1 MKLHKRVLKL
11 HHFRNLGRKSPAELL
26 LNSSF
31 ENKHGGLVVLVGEN
45 NVGKSNVLE
54 ALKIFND
61 ADIKLC
67 SKEDYFKN
75 HEKDTLLSLEEETI
89 LDHKITDFSCV
100 DLRIQSK
107 EVSHNLKELSKTL
120 ISYPFEKHVEAL
132 EEQCSNFVSI
142 PINNDDYS
150 NICTFVSDFINL
162 IASYNLLESFL
173 DFYKDKLKLSE
184 LVTEY
189 ANATNNLL
197 FKKLIKHLSGNNQL
211 VKNFC
216 QCIKEII
223 KCNTPNKKYNT
234 DEFFV
239 MGQHKQNQLEKIYSH
254 FEKPSENEIKP
265 KDVEYILK
273 KLKALDEIF
282 KTTDFTKFTLKTEA
296 LLNEQSQEK
305 LSEFVKEMIEKID
318 EKYPINEKFKQQF
331 RTFRLNIG
339 NLKKKIKNSL
349 KNLEK
354 TREDF
359 ERNKE
364 SLIQEIENDCK
375 NQKVL
380 EFNYDVLLDNIQQI
394 CEKYITSHVVSDESK
409 DMKYMMCQFYLEK
422 MELLSNSKIR
432 RYQYDDLL
440 KSARKFLW
448 EDIKTLD
455 NESGIY
461 LFPKNIGEI
470 KDKFEANKEKFK
482 QSKNYFEFAEYCREC
497 NPYTAFQNL
506 KNKVQFPLS
515 GGLSYKSYKLV
526 PTMKEYK
533 EPKITDNDL
542 KTALFTCIDYS
553 SPSEFD
559 QWDWFFRNSLF
570 RKIDFH
576 PNAIWNFFGSI
587 LKDSQAL
594 QIIMFDKNNDLVI
607 YDSEKSFNIPK
618 KYLQER
624 DQKEIKRSEYLST
637 EVKGECNNNVCQF
650 EFFNDKSSLLFKV
663 NFTEILE
670 SLAEIMEYNM
680 QLKIDSLITKE
691 FNKLLAIVQDSPQD
705 SYQLKI
711 RVRHNNKL
719 PREKYTEHEMKLEV
733 YDCRKSHD
741 HNEPI
746 ILSQQSTGF
755 QWAFNFM
762 FGFLY
767 NWGSHFSLNKNIIYV
782 MDEPATHLSVP
793 ARKEFRKF
801 LKEYAHKNHVTF
813 VLATHDP
820 FLVDTDHLDEIRI
833 VEKETE
839 GSAIKNH
846 FNYPLNN
853 ASKDSDAL
861 DKIKRSL
868 GVGQHVFHNPQ
879 KHRIIFVEGITD
891 YCYLSAFKLYFNK
904 HNPQFKDNPIP
915 FTFLPI
921 SGLKNNP
928 NKMKETIQKLCELDN
943 NPIVLTDDD
952 RKCDSDQNATSERFK
967 RANEE
972 MHDPITILQ
981 LSDCDRCFKQ
991 IEDCFS
997 ANDRKKYAKNKRME
1011 LAMAFK
1017 TRLLYG
1023 EKDDAVSEETK
1034 KNFLKLFEWIK
1045 KECNNPTIKKGYI
1058 KFDYNT
1064 PQILLL
1070 KGF

>member
-11 HHFRNLGRKSPAELL
+11 HHFRNLGRNSPAELL

-31 ENKHGGLVVLVGEN
+31 DEKHGGLVVLVGEN

-61 ADIKLC
+61 ADVKLC
-67 SKEDYFKN
+67 GEEDYFKD

-132 EEQCSNFVSI
+132 GEQCSNFVSI

-239 MGQHKQNQLEKIYSH
+239 MGQHKQNQLAKIYAH
-254 FEKPSENEIKP
+254 FKGFSEGEIKP
-265 KDVEYILK
+265 QNEGILK
-273 KLKALDEIF
+273 KLKSLDEIF
-282 KTTDFTKFTLKTEA
+282 KTTDFTKFTPKTEA

-375 NQKVL
+375 NECNSEEEPEYKI
-380 EFNYDVLLDNIQQI
+380 NDLLKNIEQI
-394 CEKYITSHVVSDESK
+394 CKKYIASHVVSDESK
-409 DMKYMMCQFYLEK
+409 DIKSMMCQFYLK
-422 MELLSNSKIR
+422 QI
-432 RYQYDDLL
+432 DLL
-440 KSARKFLW
+440 VNSEIVRYRYSNLFEPIQRSLW
-448 EDIKTLD
+448 ESIKILD

-482 QSKNYFEFAEYCREC
+482 QSKNVSEFAEYCREC
-497 NPYTAFQNL
+497 NPYTAFNFHL
-506 KNKVQFPLS
+506 NINN
-515 GGLSYKSYKLV
+515 GLSHQFEKFV
-526 PTMKEYK
+526 PIMKEYK

-542 KTALFTCIDYS
+542 EAISTKETGLASQLS
-553 SPSEFD
+553 GH
-559 QWDWFFRNSLF
+559 WFFQLSLF
-570 RKIDFH
+570 NKTNFNPNKIWIPLEF
-576 PNAIWNFFGSI
+576 NKRSKI
-587 LKDSQAL
+587 K
-594 QIIMFDKNNDLVI
+594 FDKDLEI
-607 YDSEKSFNIPK
+607 YFDSHESFNIPK
-618 KYLQER
+618 KYLQEI
-624 DQKEIKRSEYLST
+624 DQELLKKIKQSKDFFPIQKIES
-637 EVKGECNNNVCQF
+637 KHDNNDILQL
-650 EFFNDKSSLLFKV
+650 EFFENDTSFLFAKGS
-663 NFTEILE
+663 FAEIL
-670 SLAEIMEYNM
+670 EYNM

-719 PREKYTEHEMKLEV
+719 PREKYTEHEIKLEV

-767 NWGSHFSLNKNIIYV
+767 NVGSHFSLNKNIIYV

-839 GSAIKNH
+839 GSVIKNN

-891 YCYLSAFKLYFNK
+891 YCYLSAFKLYFNEHYK
-904 HNPQFKDNPIP
+904 EYKDNPIP

-921 SGLKNNP
+921 SGLKNDSNA
-928 NKMKETIQKLCELDN
+928 MKETIKKLCELDN
-943 NPIVLTDDD
+943 HPIVLIDDD
-952 RKCDSDQNATSERFK
+952 RKCVFNQQATSERFK

-997 ANDRKKYAKNKRME
+997 TNDRKKYAKNKRME

-1023 EKDDAVSEETK
+1023 GKDAIEKQTK
-1034 KNFLKLFEWIK
+1034 RNFLKLFKWIAWAT
-1045 KECNNPTIKKGYI
+1045 NLIK
-1058 KFDYNT
+1058 N
-1064 PQILLL
+1064 
-1070 KGF
+1070 

>member
-1 MKLHKRVLKL
+1 MEFYKRVLKL
-11 HHFRNLGRKSPAELL
+11 HHFRNLGRKSPAKLL

-54 ALKIFND
+54 ALTIFND
-61 ADIKLC
+61 ADVKLC
-67 SKEDYFKN
+67 SENDCFKA
-75 HEKDTLLSLEEETI
+75 HEKDSLLSLEEEAI

-100 DLRIQSK
+100 DLKIQSK
-107 EVSHNLKELSKTL
+107 EVNKGLKELSKIL

-132 EEQCSNFVSI
+132 GEQCSNSVYI
-142 PINNDDYS
+142 PTNNNDYS
-150 NICTFVSDFINL
+150 NICTFVSNFINL
-162 IASYNLLESFL
+162 ITSYNSLGLFL
-173 DFYKDKLKLSE
+173 HFYKEKLKLSE

-189 ANATNNLL
+189 ANATNNLF
-197 FKKLIKHLSGNNQL
+197 FKELIKHVSGNSEGI
-211 VKNFC
+211 KNFC
-216 QCIKEII
+216 QCVKEIK

-234 DEFFV
+234 DEFFI
-239 MGQHKQNQLEKIYSH
+239 MGKHKQNQLEKIYSY
-254 FEKPSENEIKP
+254 FKKLSEGEIKP
-265 KDVEYILK
+265 QNEDILK
-273 KLKALDEIF
+273 KLKSLDEIF
-282 KTTDFTKFTLKTEA
+282 KTTDFTKFTPETE
-296 LLNEQSQEK
+296 
-305 LSEFVKEMIEKID
+305 VKDIIKEID
-318 EKYPINEKFKQQF
+318 EKYPINENFKQQF

-349 KNLEK
+349 KYLEK

-359 ERNKE
+359 ERKKE
-364 SLIQEIENDCK
+364 RLIREIENDCK

-380 EFNYDVLLDNIQQI
+380 KFNYDVLLDNIQQI
-394 CEKYITSHVVSDESK
+394 CKKYIASHVVSDESK
-409 DMKYMMCQFYLEK
+409 DMKSMMCQFYLEK

-440 KSARKFLW
+440 KSAKKSLW
-448 EDIKTLD
+448 ESMKILD
-455 NESGIY
+455 NESGVH
-461 LFPKNIGEI
+461 LFPKNLKEI
-470 KDKFEANKEKFK
+470 KEKFETNKEKFK
-482 QSKNYFEFAEYCREC
+482 QSKNYYEFAEYCREC

-506 KNKVQFPLS
+506 RNKVQFPLS

-533 EPKITDNDL
+533 EPKITDNDF
-542 KTALFTCIDYS
+542 KAVLFTCIDYS
-553 SPSEFD
+553 SPSEFN
-559 QWDWFFRNSLF
+559 QSDWFFRNSLF
-570 RKIDFH
+570 RKIGFH
-576 PNAIWNFFGSI
+576 PNTIWNTFGNI
-587 LKDSQAL
+587 LNYKNFDQKNLKYEQAL
-594 QIIMFDKNNDLVI
+594 QIMFDKNNDLEI
-607 YDSEKSFNIPK
+607 YSIYNKLFNIPK
-618 KYLQER
+618 KYLQEI
-624 DQKEIKRSEYLST
+624 DQESLKEIRQSEFPFNI
-637 EVKGECNNNVCQF
+637 EAKGECDNNVCQF
-650 EFFNDKSSLLFKV
+650 EFFKKDTSHLLFKV

-670 SLAEIMEYNM
+670 NIAEILEYNM

-691 FNKLLAIVQDSPQD
+691 FNKLLAIAEDSSQD

-711 RVRHNNKL
+711 RVRHNNKFYDYSK
-719 PREKYTEHEMKLEV
+719 KYTAYEIKLEIH
-733 YDCRKSHD
+733 DCRKSHD

-767 NWGSHFSLNKNIIYV
+767 NVGSDFSFNKNIIYV
-782 MDEPATHLSVP
+782 MDEPATPLSVP
-793 ARKEFRKF
+793 ARKEFRRF

-839 GSAIKNH
+839 GSVIKNH

-891 YCYLSAFKLYFNK
+891 YCYLSAFKLYFNERE
-904 HNPQFKDNPIP
+904 FKDNPIP

-928 NKMKETIQKLCELDN
+928 NDMKETIQKLCELDN

-952 RKCDSDQNATSERFK
+952 RKCDSDQNATSKRFK
-967 RANEE
+967 NANEE

-981 LSDCDRCFKQ
+981 LSKCDENFKQ
-991 IEDCFS
+991 IEDYFS
-997 ANDRKKYAKNKRME
+997 ENDRKEYTKNKCKE

-1023 EKDDAVSEETK
+1023 GEDAVEKQTK
-1034 KNFLKLFEWIK
+1034 RNFLKLFKWVAWATNLIK
-1045 KECNNPTIKKGYI
+1045 N
-1058 KFDYNT
+1058 
-1064 PQILLL
+1064 
-1070 KGF
+1070 

>member
-11 HHFRNLGRKSPAELL
+11 RHFRNLGKNSPTELL

-31 ENKHGGLVVLVGEN
+31 EKHGGLVVLVGEN

-54 ALKIFND
+54 ALTIFND

-67 SKEDYFKN
+67 SEEDYFKN

-89 LDHKITDFSCV
+89 LDHKITGFSCV

-120 ISYPFEKHVEAL
+120 IAYPFSA
-132 EEQCSNFVSI
+132 
-142 PINNDDYS
+142 
-150 NICTFVSDFINL
+150 FIGGFIKL
-162 IASYNLLESFL
+162 VMSYGILDSFL
-173 DFYKDKLKLSE
+173 KFYKEKLKLS
-184 LVTEY
+184 
-189 ANATNNLL
+189 AFATRQADNLL

-216 QCIKEII
+216 QCIREII
-223 KCNTPNKKYNT
+223 KYNAPNKEYKPNQ
-234 DEFFV
+234 FFII
-239 MGQHKQNQLEKIYSH
+239 GKSKQKQLAKIYSH
-254 FEKPSENEIKP
+254 LKELSASEIKP
-265 KDVEYILK
+265 QNEDILK
-273 KLKALDEIF
+273 KLEELDKIF
-282 KTTDFTKFTLKTEA
+282 KTTDFNTKFTPDTEI
-296 LLNEQSQEK
+296 K
-305 LSEFVKEMIEKID
+305 DIIKEID
-318 EKYPINEKFKQQF
+318 EKYPINEKFKRQF
-331 RTFRLNIG
+331 KEFESNIERYDEI
-339 NLKKKIKNSL
+339 KK
-349 KNLEK
+349 
-354 TREDF
+354 DF
-359 ERNKE
+359 ERKKE
-364 SLIQEIENDCK
+364 SKIKEIENHCK
-375 NQKVL
+375 NECNSEEEPEYKI
-380 EFNYDVLLDNIQQI
+380 NDLLKNIQQI
-394 CEKYITSHVVSDESK
+394 CKNYIESHAVNDVSK
-409 DMKYMMCQFYLEK
+409 DIKYMMCQFYLK
-422 MELLSNSKIR
+422 QI
-432 RYQYDDLL
+432 DLL
-440 KSARKFLW
+440 VNSEIVRYRYSNLFEPIQRSLW
-448 EDIKTLD
+448 ESIKILD

-482 QSKNYFEFAEYCREC
+482 QSKNVSEFAEYCREC
-497 NPYTAFQNL
+497 NPYTAFNFHL
-506 KNKVQFPLS
+506 NINN
-515 GGLSYKSYKLV
+515 GLSHQFEKFV
-526 PTMKEYK
+526 PILKEYK

-542 KTALFTCIDYS
+542 EAISTKETGLASQLS
-553 SPSEFD
+553 GH
-559 QWDWFFRNSLF
+559 WFFQLSLF
-570 RKIDFH
+570 NKTNFNPNKIWIPLEF
-576 PNAIWNFFGSI
+576 NKRSEI
-587 LKDSQAL
+587 K
-594 QIIMFDKNNDLVI
+594 FDKDLEI
-607 YDSEKSFNIPK
+607 YFDSHESFNIPK
-618 KYLQER
+618 KYLQEI
-624 DQKEIKRSEYLST
+624 DQELLKKIKQSKDFFPIQKIES
-637 EVKGECNNNVCQF
+637 KHDNNDILQL
-650 EFFNDKSSLLFKV
+650 EFFENDTSFLFAKGS
-663 NFTEILE
+663 FAEIL
-670 SLAEIMEYNM
+670 EYNM

-691 FNKLLAIVQDSPQD
+691 FNKLLAIAEDSPQD

-719 PREKYTEHEMKLEV
+719 PREKYTEHEIKLEV

-741 HNEPI
+741 QNKPI

-767 NWGSHFSLNKNIIYV
+767 NVGSHFSLNKNIIYV

-793 ARKEFRKF
+793 ARREFRRF

-839 GSAIKNH
+839 GSAIKNN

-853 ASKDSDAL
+853 AGKDSDAL

-921 SGLKNNP
+921 SGLKKDP
-928 NKMKETIQKLCELDN
+928 DAMKETIQKLCELDN
-943 NPIVLTDDD
+943 NPIALTDDD
-952 RKCDSDQNATSERFK
+952 RKCVFNQQATSERFK
-967 RANEE
+967 KANKYLGN
-972 MHDPITILQ
+972 PITILQ
-981 LSDCDRCFKQ
+981 LSDCDRRFKQ

>member
-1 MKLHKRVLKL
+1 MD
-11 HHFRNLGRKSPAELL
+11 
-26 LNSSF
+26 
-31 ENKHGGLVVLVGEN
+31 
-45 NVGKSNVLE
+45 
-54 ALKIFND
+54 LKIQ
-61 ADIKLC
+61 
-67 SKEDYFKN
+67 
-75 HEKDTLLSLEEETI
+75 TEEIGEG
-89 LDHKITDFSCV
+89 
-100 DLRIQSK
+100 
-107 EVSHNLKELSKTL
+107 LKELSKTL
-120 ISYPFEKHVEAL
+120 IVYPFEKHVETL
-132 EEQCSNFVSI
+132 GEQCSNSVYI
-142 PINNDDYS
+142 PTSNNDYS
-150 NICTFVSDFINL
+150 NICTFVSNFTNFIV
-162 IASYNLLESFL
+162 SYDQLKPFL
-173 DFYKDKLKLSE
+173 HFYKEKLKLSE
-184 LVTEY
+184 LVTKY
-189 ANATNNLL
+189 ADATNNLL
-197 FKKLIKHLSGNNQL
+197 FKELIKHVSGNSEWI
-211 VKNFC
+211 KNFC

-223 KCNTPNKKYNT
+223 KRNTPDKKYNT

-239 MGQHKQNQLEKIYSH
+239 MGQHKQNQLAKIYSY
-254 FEKPSENEIKP
+254 FKKLSEGEIKP
-265 KDVEYILK
+265 QNEDILK
-273 KLKALDEIF
+273 KLKSLDEIF
-282 KTTDFTKFTLKTEA
+282 KTTDFTKFTPETE
-296 LLNEQSQEK
+296 
-305 LSEFVKEMIEKID
+305 VKDIIKEID
-318 EKYPINEKFKQQF
+318 EKYPINENFKQQF

-349 KNLEK
+349 KYLEK

-359 ERNKE
+359 ERKKE
-364 SLIQEIENDCK
+364 SWIKEIGNDCK
-375 NQKVL
+375 NQKML
-380 EFNYDVLLDNIQQI
+380 EFNYDVLLDNIEQI
-394 CEKYITSHVVSDESK
+394 CKKYIASHVVSDESK
-409 DMKYMMCQFYLEK
+409 DMKSMMCQFYLEK

-470 KDKFEANKEKFK
+470 KDKFEDNKEKFK
-482 QSKNYFEFAEYCREC
+482 QSKNVSEFAEYCREC

-506 KNKVQFPLS
+506 RNKVQFPLS

-542 KTALFTCIDYS
+542 KTALFTLFDYS
-553 SPSEFD
+553 SPSEFN
-559 QWDWFFRNSLF
+559 QSDWFFRNSLF
-570 RKIDFH
+570 RKMDFH
-576 PNAIWNFFGSI
+576 PNTIWNFFGSI
-587 LKDSQAL
+587 LKDGQAL

-618 KYLQER
+618 KYLQEI
-624 DQKEIKRSEYLST
+624 DQESLKEIRQSEFPFNI
-637 EVKGECNNNVCQF
+637 EAKGECDNNVCQL

-670 SLAEIMEYNM
+670 NLAEILEYNM

-691 FNKLLAIVQDSPQD
+691 FNRLLAIAEDSPQD

-711 RVRHNNKL
+711 HVRHNNKL
-719 PREKYTEHEMKLEV
+719 SEEKEYTAYEIKLEV
-733 YDCRKSHD
+733 YDCRKSG
-741 HNEPI
+741 NQNPI

-839 GSAIKNH
+839 GSMIKNH

-853 ASKDSDAL
+853 AIKDSDAL

-891 YCYLSAFKLYFNK
+891 YCYLSAFKLYFNERYK
-904 HNPQFKDNPIP
+904 EYKDNPIP

-921 SGLKNNP
+921 SGLK
-928 NKMKETIQKLCELDN
+928 KDSKHMKETIKKLCELDN
-943 NPIVLTDDD
+943 NPIVLIDDD
-952 RKCDSDQNATSERFK
+952 RKCNSDQNATSERFK
-967 RANEE
+967 KANKYLGN
-972 MHDPITILQ
+972 PITILQ
-981 LSDCDRCFKQ
+981 LSDCDRHFKQ

-997 ANDRKKYAKNKRME
+997 ANDRNKYAKNKRME

-1017 TRLLYG
+1017 TTLLYS
-1023 EKDDAVSEETK
+1023 EQNAITEETK
-1034 KNFLKLFEWIK
+1034 NNFLCLFEWMK
-1045 KECNNPTIKKGYI
+1045 KRVQQPN
-1058 KFDYNT
+1058 D
-1064 PQILLL
+1064 
-1070 KGF
+1070 

>member
-11 HHFRNLGRKSPAELL
+11 HHFRNLGKNSPTKLL

-31 ENKHGGLVVLVGEN
+31 DEKHGGLVVLVGEN

-61 ADIKLC
+61 ADVKLC
-67 SKEDYFKN
+67 SEEDYVKD

-132 EEQCSNFVSI
+132 GEQCSNFVSI

-239 MGQHKQNQLEKIYSH
+239 MGQHKQNQLAKIYAH
-254 FEKPSENEIKP
+254 FKGFSEGEIKP
-265 KDVEYILK
+265 QNEGILK
-273 KLKALDEIF
+273 KLKSLDEIF
-282 KTTDFTKFTLKTEA
+282 KTTDFTKFTPKTEA

-375 NQKVL
+375 NECNSEEEPEYKI
-380 EFNYDVLLDNIQQI
+380 NDLLKNIEQI
-394 CEKYITSHVVSDESK
+394 CKKYIASHVCFSDESK
-409 DMKYMMCQFYLEK
+409 DIKSMMCQFYLK
-422 MELLSNSKIR
+422 QI
-432 RYQYDDLL
+432 DLL
-440 KSARKFLW
+440 VNSEIVRYRYSNLFEPIQRSLW
-448 EDIKTLD
+448 ESIKILD

-482 QSKNYFEFAEYCREC
+482 QSKNVSEFAEYCREC
-497 NPYTAFQNL
+497 NPYTAFNFHL
-506 KNKVQFPLS
+506 NINN
-515 GGLSYKSYKLV
+515 GLSHQFEKFV
-526 PTMKEYK
+526 PIMKEYK

-542 KTALFTCIDYS
+542 EAISTKETGLASQLS
-553 SPSEFD
+553 GH
-559 QWDWFFRNSLF
+559 WFFQLSLF
-570 RKIDFH
+570 NKTNFNPNKIWIPLEF
-576 PNAIWNFFGSI
+576 NKRSKI
-587 LKDSQAL
+587 K
-594 QIIMFDKNNDLVI
+594 FDKDLEI
-607 YDSEKSFNIPK
+607 YFDSHESFNISK
-618 KYLQER
+618 KYLQEI
-624 DQKEIKRSEYLST
+624 DQESLKKIKQSKDFFPIQKIES
-637 EVKGECNNNVCQF
+637 KHDNNDILQL
-650 EFFNDKSSLLFKV
+650 EFFENDTSFLFAKG
-663 NFTEILE
+663 

-691 FNKLLAIVQDSPQD
+691 FNKFLAIVQDSPQD

-719 PREKYTEHEMKLEV
+719 PREKYTEHEIKLEV

-767 NWGSHFSLNKNIIYV
+767 NVGSHFSFNHNIIYV

-853 ASKDSDAL
+853 AGKDSDAL

-904 HNPQFKDNPIP
+904 HNPQFKNNPIP

-921 SGLKNNP
+921 SGLK
-928 NKMKETIQKLCELDN
+928 KDSKHMKETIKKTLRVRQSPYCF
-943 NPIVLTDDD
+943 D
-952 RKCDSDQNATSERFK
+952 R
-967 RANEE
+967 
-972 MHDPITILQ
+972 
-981 LSDCDRCFKQ
+981 
-991 IEDCFS
+991 
-997 ANDRKKYAKNKRME
+997 
-1011 LAMAFK
+1011 
-1017 TRLLYG
+1017 
-1023 EKDDAVSEETK
+1023 
-1034 KNFLKLFEWIK
+1034 
-1045 KECNNPTIKKGYI
+1045 
-1058 KFDYNT
+1058 
-1064 PQILLL
+1064 
-1070 KGF
+1070 

>member
-61 ADIKLC
+61 ADVKLC
-67 SKEDYFKN
+67 SKEDYFKAHEKN
-75 HEKDTLLSLEEETI
+75 HEKDTLLSLEEETS

-132 EEQCSNFVSI
+132 GEQCSNSVYI
-142 PINNDDYS
+142 PTSNNDYS
-150 NICTFVSDFINL
+150 NICTLVSNFINL
-162 IASYNLLESFL
+162 ITSYISLGLFL
-173 DFYKDKLKLSE
+173 HFYKEKLKLSE

-239 MGQHKQNQLEKIYSH
+239 MGKHKQNQLEKIYSH

-282 KTTDFTKFTLKTEA
+282 KTTDFTKFTPKTEA

-375 NQKVL
+375 NECNSEEEPEYKI
-380 EFNYDVLLDNIQQI
+380 NDLLKNIQQI
-394 CEKYITSHVVSDESK
+394 CKNYIESHAVNDVSK
-409 DMKYMMCQFYLEK
+409 DIKYMMCQFYLK
-422 MELLSNSKIR
+422 QI
-432 RYQYDDLL
+432 DLL
-440 KSARKFLW
+440 VNSEIVRYRYSNLFEPIQRSLW
-448 EDIKTLD
+448 ESIKILD
-455 NESGIY
+455 NESNAH

-542 KTALFTCIDYS
+542 KTALFTLFGYS
-553 SPSEFD
+553 SPSEFN
-559 QWDWFFRNSLF
+559 QSDWFFRNSLF
-570 RKIDFH
+570 RKMDFH
-576 PNAIWNFFGSI
+576 PNTIWNFFLSI
-587 LKDSQAL
+587 LKDGQAL
-594 QIIMFDKNNDLVI
+594 QIIMFDKNNDLEI
-607 YDSEKSFNIPK
+607 YDSEKSFNIPE

-624 DQKEIKRSEYLST
+624 DQKEIKQSKYLST
-637 EVKGECNNNVCQF
+637 EVKSECNNNICQF
-650 EFFNDKSSLLFKV
+650 EFFKKDTSHLLFKV
-663 NFTEILE
+663 SFTEILE
-670 SLAEIMEYNM
+670 NLAEILEYNM

-691 FNKLLAIVQDSPQD
+691 FNRLLAIAEDSSQD

-711 RVRHNNKL
+711 RVRHNNKFYDYSK
-719 PREKYTEHEMKLEV
+719 ESTAYEIKLEV
-733 YDCRKSHD
+733 YDCRKSD
-741 HNEPI
+741 NQNEPI

-767 NWGSHFSLNKNIIYV
+767 NVGSHFSFNHNIIYV

-813 VLATHDP
+813 VLVTHDP

-839 GSAIKNH
+839 GSAIKNN

-921 SGLKNNP
+921 SGLKNDS
-928 NKMKETIQKLCELDN
+928 KHMKETIKKLCELDN
-943 NPIVLTDDD
+943 NPIVLIDDD
-952 RKCDSDQNATSERFK
+952 RKMRF
-967 RANEE
+967 
-972 MHDPITILQ
+972 
-981 LSDCDRCFKQ
+981 
-991 IEDCFS
+991 
-997 ANDRKKYAKNKRME
+997 
-1011 LAMAFK
+1011 
-1017 TRLLYG
+1017 
-1023 EKDDAVSEETK
+1023 
-1034 KNFLKLFEWIK
+1034 
-1045 KECNNPTIKKGYI
+1045 
-1058 KFDYNT
+1058 
-1064 PQILLL
+1064 
-1070 KGF
+1070 

>member
-1 MKLHKRVLKL
+1 M
-11 HHFRNLGRKSPAELL
+11 HHFRNLGKNSPTELL

-31 ENKHGGLVVLVGEN
+31 DEKHGGLVVLVGEN

-61 ADIKLC
+61 ADVKLC
-67 SKEDYFKN
+67 SEEDYFKD
-75 HEKDTLLSLEEETI
+75 HEKDTLLSLEEERI
-89 LDHKITDFSCV
+89 FDHKITDFSCV

-132 EEQCSNFVSI
+132 GEQCSNFVSI

-239 MGQHKQNQLEKIYSH
+239 MGQHKQNQLAKIYAH
-254 FEKPSENEIKP
+254 FKGFSEGEIKP
-265 KDVEYILK
+265 QNEGILK
-273 KLKALDEIF
+273 KLKSLDEIF
-282 KTTDFTKFTLKTEA
+282 KTTDFTKFTPKTEA

-375 NQKVL
+375 NECNSEEEPEYKI
-380 EFNYDVLLDNIQQI
+380 NDLLKNIQQI
-394 CEKYITSHVVSDESK
+394 CKNYIESHAVNDVSK
-409 DMKYMMCQFYLEK
+409 DIKSMMCQFYLK
-422 MELLSNSKIR
+422 QI
-432 RYQYDDLL
+432 DLL
-440 KSARKFLW
+440 VNSEIVRYRYSNLFEPIQRSLW
-448 EDIKTLD
+448 ESIKILD

-482 QSKNYFEFAEYCREC
+482 QSKNVSDFAEYCREC
-497 NPYTAFQNL
+497 NPHTAFNFHL
-506 KNKVQFPLS
+506 NINN
-515 GGLSYKSYKLV
+515 GLSHQFEKFV
-526 PTMKEYK
+526 PIMKEYK

-542 KTALFTCIDYS
+542 EAISTKETGLASQLS
-553 SPSEFD
+553 GH
-559 QWDWFFRNSLF
+559 WFFQLSLF
-570 RKIDFH
+570 NKTNFNPNKIWIPLEF
-576 PNAIWNFFGSI
+576 NKRSKI
-587 LKDSQAL
+587 K
-594 QIIMFDKNNDLVI
+594 FDKDLEI
-607 YDSEKSFNIPK
+607 YFDSHESFNISK
-618 KYLQER
+618 KYLQEI
-624 DQKEIKRSEYLST
+624 DQESLKKIKQSKDFFPIQKIES
-637 EVKGECNNNVCQF
+637 KHDNNDILQL
-650 EFFNDKSSLLFKV
+650 EFFENDTSFLFAKGS
-663 NFTEILE
+663 FAEIL
-670 SLAEIMEYNM
+670 EYNM

-691 FNKLLAIVQDSPQD
+691 FNELLAIVQDSPQD

-719 PREKYTEHEMKLEV
+719 PREKYTEHEIKLEIH
-733 YDCRKSHD
+733 DCRKSHD

-767 NWGSHFSLNKNIIYV
+767 NVGSHFSLNKNIIYV

-853 ASKDSDAL
+853 AIKDSDAL

-891 YCYLSAFKLYFNK
+891 YCYLSAFKLYLRYK
-904 HNPQFKDNPIP
+904 EYKDNPIP

-921 SGLKNNP
+921 SGLK
-928 NKMKETIQKLCELDN
+928 KDSKHMKETIKKLCELDN
-943 NPIVLTDDD
+943 NPIVLIDDD
-952 RKCDSDQNATSERFK
+952 RKCVFNQQATSERFK

-1023 EKDDAVSEETK
+1023 GKDAIEKQTK
-1034 KNFLKLFEWIK
+1034 RNFLKLFKWVAWATNLIK
-1045 KECNNPTIKKGYI
+1045 N
-1058 KFDYNT
+1058 
-1064 PQILLL
+1064 
-1070 KGF
+1070 

>member
-1 MKLHKRVLKL
+1 M
-11 HHFRNLGRKSPAELL
+11 
-26 LNSSF
+26 
-31 ENKHGGLVVLVGEN
+31 
-45 NVGKSNVLE
+45 
-54 ALKIFND
+54 
-61 ADIKLC
+61 
-67 SKEDYFKN
+67 
-75 HEKDTLLSLEEETI
+75 
-89 LDHKITDFSCV
+89 

-132 EEQCSNFVSI
+132 GEQCSNFVSI

-189 ANATNNLL
+189 ANVTNNLL

-211 VKNFC
+211 VKNFY
-216 QCIKEII
+216 QCIREII
-223 KCNTPNKKYNT
+223 KYNAPNKEYKPNQ
-234 DEFFV
+234 FFII
-239 MGQHKQNQLEKIYSH
+239 GKGKQKQLAKIYSH
-254 FEKPSENEIKP
+254 LKELSASEIKP
-265 KDVEYILK
+265 QDMEDILK
-273 KLKALDEIF
+273 KLEELDKIF
-282 KTTDFTKFTLKTEA
+282 KTTDFTKFTPKTEI
-296 LLNEQSQEK
+296 K
-305 LSEFVKEMIEKID
+305 DIIKEID
-318 EKYPINEKFKQQF
+318 EKYPINENFKRQF
-331 RTFRLNIG
+331 NEFESNIEKHDEI
-339 NLKKKIKNSL
+339 KK
-349 KNLEK
+349 
-354 TREDF
+354 DF

-364 SLIQEIENDCK
+364 SLIREIENHCK
-375 NQKVL
+375 NECNSEEEPEYKI
-380 EFNYDVLLDNIQQI
+380 NDLLKNIQQI
-394 CEKYITSHVVSDESK
+394 CKNYIESHAVNDVSK
-409 DMKYMMCQFYLEK
+409 DIKSMMCQFYLK
-422 MELLSNSKIR
+422 QI
-432 RYQYDDLL
+432 DLL
-440 KSARKFLW
+440 VNSEIVRYRYSNLFEPIQRSLW
-448 EDIKTLD
+448 ESIKILD

-482 QSKNYFEFAEYCREC
+482 QSKNVSEFAEYCREC
-497 NPYTAFQNL
+497 NPYTAFNFHL
-506 KNKVQFPLS
+506 NINN
-515 GGLSYKSYKLV
+515 GLSHQFEKFV
-526 PTMKEYK
+526 PIMKEYK

-542 KTALFTCIDYS
+542 EAISTKETGLASQLS
-553 SPSEFD
+553 GH
-559 QWDWFFRNSLF
+559 WFFQLSLF
-570 RKIDFH
+570 NKTNFNPNKIWIPLEF
-576 PNAIWNFFGSI
+576 NKRSKI
-587 LKDSQAL
+587 K
-594 QIIMFDKNNDLVI
+594 FDKDLEI
-607 YDSEKSFNIPK
+607 YFDSHESFNISK
-618 KYLQER
+618 KYLQEI
-624 DQKEIKRSEYLST
+624 DQESLKKIKQSKDFFSIQKIES
-637 EVKGECNNNVCQF
+637 KHDNNDILQL
-650 EFFNDKSSLLFKV
+650 EFFENDTSFLFAKGS
-663 NFTEILE
+663 FAEIL
-670 SLAEIMEYNM
+670 EYNM

-719 PREKYTEHEMKLEV
+719 PREKYTEHEIKLEV

-767 NWGSHFSLNKNIIYV
+767 NVGSHFSFNHNIIYV

-839 GSAIKNH
+839 GSVIKNH

-891 YCYLSAFKLYFNK
+891 YCYLSAFKLYLRYK
-904 HNPQFKDNPIP
+904 EYKDNPIP

-921 SGLKNNP
+921 SGLKNDSND
-928 NKMKETIQKLCELDN
+928 MKETIEKLCELDN
-943 NPIVLTDDD
+943 HPIVLTDDD
-952 RKCDSDQNATSERFK
+952 RKCVFNQQATSERFK

-981 LSDCDRCFKQ
+981 LSDCDRHFKQ

-997 ANDRKKYAKNKRME
+997 ANDRNKYAKNKQME
-1011 LAMAFK
+1011 LSMAFK

-1023 EKDDAVSEETK
+1023 GEDAIEKQTK
-1034 KNFLKLFEWIK
+1034 RNFLKLFKWIAWAT
-1045 KECNNPTIKKGYI
+1045 NLIK
-1058 KFDYNT
+1058 N
-1064 PQILLL
+1064 
-1070 KGF
+1070 

>member
-1 MKLHKRVLKL
+1 MEFYKRVLKL
-11 HHFRNLGRKSPAELL
+11 HPFRNLGRKSPAELL

-54 ALKIFND
+54 ALTIFND

-67 SKEDYFKN
+67 NEEDYFKP
-75 HEKDTLLSLEEETI
+75 HEKDSLLSLEEETI
-89 LDHKITDFSCV
+89 LDHKITGFSCV
-100 DLRIQSK
+100 DLKIQSK
-107 EVSHNLKELSKTL
+107 EVNKGLKELSKIL
-120 ISYPFEKHVEAL
+120 ISYPFEKHVKAL
-132 EEQCSNFVSI
+132 GEQCSNFVSI

-162 IASYNLLESFL
+162 ITSYNSLESFL
-173 DFYKDKLKLSE
+173 HFYKEKLKLSE
-184 LVTEY
+184 LVTKY

-197 FKKLIKHLSGNNQL
+197 FKELIKHVIGNSEWI
-211 VKNFC
+211 KNFC

-223 KCNTPNKKYNT
+223 KRNTPDKKYNT

-239 MGQHKQNQLEKIYSH
+239 MGKHKQNQLEKIYSC
-254 FEKPSENEIKP
+254 FKKLSEKEIKP

-273 KLKALDEIF
+273 KLEALDKIF
-282 KTTDFTKFTLKTEA
+282 KTTDSNTKFTPKTEA

-318 EKYPINEKFKQQF
+318 KNTPSMKNLNSNLEHSDQV
-331 RTFRLNIG
+331 RTFRSSIG

-349 KNLEK
+349 KYLEK

-359 ERNKE
+359 ERKKE
-364 SLIQEIENDCK
+364 SWIKEIGNDCK

-409 DMKYMMCQFYLEK
+409 DMKSMMCQFYLEK

-440 KSARKFLW
+440 KSAKKSLW
-448 EDIKTLD
+448 ESIKILD
-455 NESGIY
+455 NESGVH
-461 LFPKNIGEI
+461 LFPKNLKEI
-470 KDKFEANKEKFK
+470 KEKFETNKEKFK
-482 QSKNYFEFAEYCREC
+482 QSKNYYEFAEYCREC

-506 KNKVQFPLS
+506 RNKVQFPLS
-515 GGLSYKSYKLV
+515 GGLSYKFNKLV

-559 QWDWFFRNSLF
+559 QSDWFFRNSLF
-570 RKIDFH
+570 RKMGFH
-576 PNAIWNFFGSI
+576 PNTIWNFFGSI
-587 LKDSQAL
+587 LKDGQAL

-607 YDSEKSFNIPK
+607 YDSEKSFNIPE
-618 KYLQER
+618 KYLQEI
-624 DQKEIKRSEYLST
+624 DQELLKEIRQSKHLFPIEA
-637 EVKGECNNNVCQF
+637 KGECDNNVCQF
-650 EFFNDKSSLLFKV
+650 EFFKKDTSHLLFKV

-670 SLAEIMEYNM
+670 NLAEILEYNM
-680 QLKIDSLITKE
+680 QLKMDSLITKE
-691 FNKLLAIVQDSPQD
+691 FNRLLAIAEDSSQD

-711 RVRHNNKL
+711 HVRHNNKFYDYSKKSTAY
-719 PREKYTEHEMKLEV
+719 EIKLEIH
-733 YDCRKSHD
+733 DCRKSD
-741 HNEPI
+741 NQNEPI

-767 NWGSHFSLNKNIIYV
+767 NVGSHFSLNKNIIYV

-793 ARKEFRKF
+793 ARKEFRRF

-839 GSAIKNH
+839 DSVIKNH

-853 ASKDSDAL
+853 ASKDSDSL

-891 YCYLSAFKLYFNK
+891 YCYLSAFKLYFNERE
-904 HNPQFKDNPIP
+904 FKDNPIP

-921 SGLKNNP
+921 SGLK
-928 NKMKETIQKLCELDN
+928 KESDEMKETIKKLCELDN

-952 RKCDSDQNATSERFK
+952 RKCDFDQNATSERFK
-967 RANEE
+967 KANEE

-981 LSDCDRCFKQ
+981 LSKCDENFKQ

-997 ANDRKKYAKNKRME
+997 ANDRKKYAKNKQME

-1017 TRLLYG
+1017 TTLLYS
-1023 EKDDAVSEETK
+1023 EQNAITEETK
-1034 KNFLKLFEWIK
+1034 NNFLCLFEWMK
-1045 KECNNPTIKKGYI
+1045 KRVQQPN
-1058 KFDYNT
+1058 D
-1064 PQILLL
+1064 
-1070 KGF
+1070 

>member
-1 MKLHKRVLKL
+1 MEFYKRVLKL
-11 HHFRNLGRKSPAELL
+11 HPFRNLGRKSPVKLL

-31 ENKHGGLVVLVGEN
+31 EKHGGLVILVGEN

-54 ALKIFND
+54 ALKAFND
-61 ADIKLC
+61 TDIKLC
-67 SKEDYFKN
+67 NENDCFKAHESEDTVLN
-75 HEKDTLLSLEEETI
+75 LEEETI
-89 LDHKITDFSCV
+89 RNNETIDFSCV
-100 DLRIQSK
+100 DLKIQSK
-107 EVSHNLKELSKTL
+107 EVNKGLKELSKTL

-132 EEQCSNFVSI
+132 SEQCSNSVYI
-142 PINNDDYS
+142 PTNNNDYS
-150 NICTFVSDFINL
+150 NICTLVSNFINL
-162 IASYNLLESFL
+162 ITSYNSLGLFL
-173 DFYKDKLKLSE
+173 HFYKEKLKLSE

-189 ANATNNLL
+189 ANTTNNLF
-197 FKKLIKHLSGNNQL
+197 FKELIKYVSGNS
-211 VKNFC
+211 KGIKTFC

-223 KCNTPNKKYNT
+223 KHNTPDKKYNT

-239 MGQHKQNQLEKIYSH
+239 MGQHKQNQLAKIYSY
-254 FEKPSENEIKP
+254 FKKLSEGEIKP
-265 KDVEYILK
+265 QNEDILK
-273 KLKALDEIF
+273 KLKSLDEIF
-282 KTTDFTKFTLKTEA
+282 KTTDFTKFTPETE
-296 LLNEQSQEK
+296 
-305 LSEFVKEMIEKID
+305 VKDIIKEID
-318 EKYPINEKFKQQF
+318 EKYPINENFKQQF
-331 RTFRLNIG
+331 RTFRSNIIS
-339 NLKKKIKNSL
+339 LKKEIKNSL
-349 KNLEK
+349 KNLDK

-359 ERNKE
+359 ERKKE
-364 SLIQEIENDCK
+364 RLIQEKNYCK

-380 EFNYDVLLDNIQQI
+380 KFNYDVLLDNIQQI
-394 CEKYITSHVVSDESK
+394 CKNYIASHAVNDASK
-409 DMKYMMCQFYLEK
+409 DIKSMMCQFYLK
-422 MELLSNSKIR
+422 QIDLLSNSEIVRHKYSIF
-432 RYQYDDLL
+432 YE
-440 KSARKFLW
+440 SARKSLW
-448 EDIKTLD
+448 KNIKTLD
-455 NESGIY
+455 EKSGTR
-461 LFPKNIGEI
+461 LFPKNPKEI
-470 KDKFEANKEKFK
+470 KEKFEDNKEKFK
-482 QSKNYFEFAEYCREC
+482 QSKNYYEFAEYCREC

-506 KNKVQFPLS
+506 RNKVQFPLS
-515 GGLSYKSYKLV
+515 GGLSYKFDKLV
-526 PTMKEYK
+526 PTIKEYK
-533 EPKITDNDL
+533 ELKITDNDL

-559 QWDWFFRNSLF
+559 QSDWFFRNSLF
-570 RKIDFH
+570 RKMGFH
-576 PNAIWNFFGSI
+576 PNTIWNFFGRI
-587 LKDSQAL
+587 LKDGQAL

-607 YDSEKSFNIPK
+607 YDFEKSFNIPK
-618 KYLQER
+618 KYLQEI
-624 DQKEIKRSEYLST
+624 DQESLKEIRQSEFPFNI
-637 EVKGECNNNVCQF
+637 EAKGECDNNVCQF
-650 EFFNDKSSLLFKV
+650 EFFKKDTSHLLFKV

-670 SLAEIMEYNM
+670 NIAEILEYNM

-691 FNKLLAIVQDSPQD
+691 FNKLLAIAEDSSQD

-711 RVRHNNKL
+711 RVRHNNKFYDYSK
-719 PREKYTEHEMKLEV
+719 KYTAYEIKLEIH
-733 YDCRKSHD
+733 DCRKSHD

-767 NWGSHFSLNKNIIYV
+767 NVGSDFSFNKNIIYV
-782 MDEPATHLSVP
+782 MDEPATPLSVP
-793 ARKEFRKF
+793 ARKEFRRF

-853 ASKDSDAL
+853 AGKDSDAL

-879 KHRIIFVEGITD
+879 KHQIIFVEGITD

-952 RKCDSDQNATSERFK
+952 RKCVFNQQATSERFK
-967 RANEE
+967 RVNE
-972 MHDPITILQ
+972 DLGNPITILQ
-981 LSDCDRCFKQ
+981 LSDCDRHFKQ

-997 ANDRKKYAKNKRME
+997 TNDRKKYAKNKQME

-1023 EKDDAVSEETK
+1023 GEDAIEKQTK
-1034 KNFLKLFEWIK
+1034 RNFLKLFKWVAWATNLIK
-1045 KECNNPTIKKGYI
+1045 N
-1058 KFDYNT
+1058 
-1064 PQILLL
+1064 
-1070 KGF
+1070 

>member
-1 MKLHKRVLKL
+1 MEFYKRVLKL
-11 HHFRNLGRKSPAELL
+11 HHFRNLGRKSPTELL

-31 ENKHGGLVVLVGEN
+31 GEKHGGLVVLVGEN

-61 ADIKLC
+61 ADVKLC
-67 SKEDYFKN
+67 NEEDYFKT

-89 LDHKITDFSCV
+89 LDHKITGFSCV

-120 ISYPFEKHVEAL
+120 IVYPFSA
-132 EEQCSNFVSI
+132 
-142 PINNDDYS
+142 
-150 NICTFVSDFINL
+150 FIGEFIKL
-162 IASYNLLESFL
+162 VMSYGILDSFL
-173 DFYKDKLKLSE
+173 KFYKEKLKLS
-184 LVTEY
+184 
-189 ANATNNLL
+189 AFATRQADNLL

-216 QCIKEII
+216 QCIREII
-223 KCNTPNKKYNT
+223 KYNAPNKEYKPNQ
-234 DEFFV
+234 FFII
-239 MGQHKQNQLEKIYSH
+239 GKGKQKQLAKIYSH
-254 FEKPSENEIKP
+254 LKELSASEIKP
-265 KDVEYILK
+265 QDMGDILK
-273 KLKALDEIF
+273 KLEELDKIF
-282 KTTDFTKFTLKTEA
+282 KTTDFTRFTPKTEI
-296 LLNEQSQEK
+296 K
-305 LSEFVKEMIEKID
+305 DIIKEID
-318 EKYPINEKFKQQF
+318 EKYPINENFKRQF
-331 RTFRLNIG
+331 NEFESINEFESNI
-339 NLKKKIKNSL
+339 KKHDEIK
-349 KNLEK
+349 K
-354 TREDF
+354 DF

-364 SLIQEIENDCK
+364 SLIQEIENYCK
-375 NQKVL
+375 NECNSEEEPEYKI
-380 EFNYDVLLDNIQQI
+380 NGLLKNIQQI
-394 CEKYITSHVVSDESK
+394 CKNYIESHAVNDVSK
-409 DMKYMMCQFYLEK
+409 DIKYMMCQFYLK
-422 MELLSNSKIR
+422 QI
-432 RYQYDDLL
+432 DLL
-440 KSARKFLW
+440 VNSEIVRYRYSNLFEPIQRSLW
-448 EDIKTLD
+448 ESIKILD

-470 KDKFEANKEKFK
+470 KDKIEANKEKFK
-482 QSKNYFEFAEYCREC
+482 QSKNVSELAEYCREC
-497 NPYTAFQNL
+497 NPYTAFNFHL
-506 KNKVQFPLS
+506 NINN
-515 GGLSYKSYKLV
+515 GLSHQFEKFV
-526 PTMKEYK
+526 PIMKEYK

-542 KTALFTCIDYS
+542 EAISTKETGLASQLS
-553 SPSEFD
+553 GH
-559 QWDWFFRNSLF
+559 WFFQLSLF
-570 RKIDFH
+570 NKTNFDPNKIWIPLEF
-576 PNAIWNFFGSI
+576 NKRSKI
-587 LKDSQAL
+587 K
-594 QIIMFDKNNDLVI
+594 FDKDLEI
-607 YDSEKSFNIPK
+607 YFDSHGSFNISK

-624 DQKEIKRSEYLST
+624 DQELLKEIKQSKDFFPIQKIES
-637 EVKGECNNNVCQF
+637 KHDNNDILQL
-650 EFFNDKSSLLFKV
+650 EFFENDTSFLFAKGS
-663 NFTEILE
+663 FAEIL
-670 SLAEIMEYNM
+670 EYNM

-691 FNKLLAIVQDSPQD
+691 FNKLLAIAEDSPQD

-711 RVRHNNKL
+711 HVRHNNKFYDYSKKSTAY
-719 PREKYTEHEMKLEV
+719 EIKLEIH
-733 YDCRKSHD
+733 DFRKSD
-741 HNEPI
+741 NQNEPI

-767 NWGSHFSLNKNIIYV
+767 NVGSHFSFNHNIIYV
-782 MDEPATHLSVP
+782 MDEPATPLSVP

-839 GSAIKNH
+839 GSVIKNH

-891 YCYLSAFKLYFNK
+891 YCYLSAFKLYFNERYK
-904 HNPQFKDNPIP
+904 EYKDNPIP

-967 RANEE
+967 RANKYLGN
-972 MHDPITILQ
+972 PITILQ
-981 LSDCDRCFKQ
+981 LSKCDENFKQ

-997 ANDRKKYAKNKRME
+997 ANDGNKYAKNKRME

-1017 TRLLYG
+1017 TMLLYG
-1023 EKDDAVSEETK
+1023 GKDAVEKQTK
-1034 KNFLKLFEWIK
+1034 RNFLKLFKWIAWAT
-1045 KECNNPTIKKGYI
+1045 NLIK
-1058 KFDYNT
+1058 N
-1064 PQILLL
+1064 
-1070 KGF
+1070 

>member
-1 MKLHKRVLKL
+1 MEFYKRVLKL
-11 HHFRNLGRKSPAELL
+11 HHFRNLGRKSPTELL

-31 ENKHGGLVVLVGEN
+31 DEKHGGLVVLVGEN

-61 ADIKLC
+61 ADVKLC
-67 SKEDYFKN
+67 SEEDYFKD
-75 HEKDTLLSLEEETI
+75 HEKDTLLSLEEERI
-89 LDHKITDFSCV
+89 FDHKITDFSCV

-132 EEQCSNFVSI
+132 GEQCSNFVSI

-216 QCIKEII
+216 QCIKEIK

-239 MGQHKQNQLEKIYSH
+239 MGQHKQNQLAKIYAH
-254 FEKPSENEIKP
+254 FKGFSENEIKP

-282 KTTDFTKFTLKTEA
+282 KTTDFTKFTPKTEA

-394 CEKYITSHVVSDESK
+394 YKNYIESHAVNDVSK
-409 DMKYMMCQFYLEK
+409 DIKSMMCQFYLEK

-461 LFPKNIGEI
+461 LFPKNIDEI

-542 KTALFTCIDYS
+542 KTALFTLFGYS
-553 SPSEFD
+553 SPSEFN
-559 QWDWFFRNSLF
+559 QSDWFFRNSLF
-570 RKIDFH
+570 RKMDFH
-576 PNAIWNFFGSI
+576 PNTIWNFFLSI
-587 LKDSQAL
+587 LKDGQAL
-594 QIIMFDKNNDLVI
+594 QIIMFDKNNDLEI
-607 YDSEKSFNIPK
+607 YDSEKSFNIPE

-624 DQKEIKRSEYLST
+624 DQKEIKQSKYLST
-637 EVKGECNNNVCQF
+637 EVKGECNNNICQF
-650 EFFNDKSSLLFKV
+650 EFFKKDTSHLLFKV
-663 NFTEILE
+663 SFTEILE
-670 SLAEIMEYNM
+670 NLAEILEYNM

-691 FNKLLAIVQDSPQD
+691 FNRLLAIVQDSPQD

-711 RVRHNNKL
+711 RVRHNNKFYDYSK
-719 PREKYTEHEMKLEV
+719 ESTAYEIKLEV
-733 YDCRKSHD
+733 YDCRKSD
-741 HNEPI
+741 NQNEPI

-767 NWGSHFSLNKNIIYV
+767 NVGSHFSLNKNIIYV

-793 ARKEFRKF
+793 ARKEFRRF

-868 GVGQHVFHNPQ
+868 GVGQHVFCDPK

-921 SGLKNNP
+921 SGLKNDS

-952 RKCDSDQNATSERFK
+952 RKCVFNQKATSERFK
-967 RANEE
+967 KANKYLGN
-972 MHDPITILQ
+972 PITILQ
-981 LSDCDRCFKQ
+981 LSDCDRHFKQ

-997 ANDRKKYAKNKRME
+997 ANDRNKYAKNKRME

-1017 TRLLYG
+1017 TTLLYS
-1023 EKDDAVSEETK
+1023 EQNAITEETK
-1034 KNFLKLFEWIK
+1034 NNFLCLFEWMK
-1045 KECNNPTIKKGYI
+1045 KRVQQPN
-1058 KFDYNT
+1058 D
-1064 PQILLL
+1064 
-1070 KGF
+1070 

>member
-1 MKLHKRVLKL
+1 MEFYKRVLKL
-11 HHFRNLGRKSPAELL
+11 HQFRNLGRKSPTKLL

-31 ENKHGGLVVLVGEN
+31 EKHGGLVILVGEN

-54 ALKIFND
+54 ALIIFND

-67 SKEDYFKN
+67 NEEDYFKP
-75 HEKDTLLSLEEETI
+75 HEKDSLLSLEEAI
-89 LDHKITDFSCV
+89 LDHKITGFSCV
-100 DLRIQSK
+100 DLKIQSK
-107 EVSHNLKELSKTL
+107 EVNEGLKELSKTL
-120 ISYPFEKHVEAL
+120 ISYHFEKHVEAL
-132 EEQCSNFVSI
+132 GEQCNNSVYI
-142 PINNDDYS
+142 PTNNNDYS
-150 NICTFVSDFINL
+150 NICTLVSNFINL
-162 IASYNLLESFL
+162 ITSYNSLGLFL
-173 DFYKDKLKLSE
+173 HFYKEKLKLSE
-184 LVTEY
+184 FVTEY
-189 ANATNNLL
+189 ANATNNLF
-197 FKKLIKHLSGNNQL
+197 FKELIKHVSGNSEGI
-211 VKNFC
+211 KNFC

-223 KCNTPNKKYNT
+223 KCNTPNKRYNT

-254 FEKPSENEIKP
+254 FKKLSENEIKNK
-265 KDVEYILK
+265 KDVKYISNK
-273 KLKALDEIF
+273 IKSLDEIF
-282 KTTDFTKFTLKTEA
+282 KTTDFTKFTPETE
-296 LLNEQSQEK
+296 
-305 LSEFVKEMIEKID
+305 VKDIIKEIEVKDIIKEID
-318 EKYPINEKFKQQF
+318 EKYPINENFKQQF

-349 KNLEK
+349 KYLEK

-359 ERNKE
+359 ELKKE
-364 SLIQEIENDCK
+364 RLIREIENDCK

-380 EFNYDVLLDNIQQI
+380 KFNYDVLLDNIQQI
-394 CEKYITSHVVSDESK
+394 CKNYIASHVVSDESK
-409 DMKYMMCQFYLEK
+409 DIKYMMCQFYLEK
-422 MELLSNSKIR
+422 MELLLNSKIR

-440 KSARKFLW
+440 KSARISLW
-448 EDIKTLD
+448 ESIKTLD
-455 NESGIY
+455 NESGTP

-470 KDKFEANKEKFK
+470 KDKFEANKEKVK

-570 RKIDFH
+570 RKMDFH

-587 LKDSQAL
+587 LKDGQAL

-607 YDSEKSFNIPK
+607 YDSEKSFNIPE
-618 KYLQER
+618 KYLQEI
-624 DQKEIKRSEYLST
+624 DQELLKEIRQSKHLFPI
-637 EVKGECNNNVCQF
+637 EVKRKYNNNVCQF
-650 EFFNDKSSLLFKV
+650 EFFKKDTSHLLFKV

-670 SLAEIMEYNM
+670 NLAEILEYNM

-691 FNKLLAIVQDSPQD
+691 FNRLLAIAEDSPQD

-711 RVRHNNKL
+711 RVQHNNKFYDYSK
-719 PREKYTEHEMKLEV
+719 ESTAYEIKLEIH
-733 YDCRKSHD
+733 DCRKSD
-741 HNEPI
+741 NQKPI
-746 ILSQQSTGF
+746 ILSEQSTGF

-767 NWGSHFSLNKNIIYV
+767 NVGSNFSFNHNIIYV

-833 VEKETE
+833 VEKEAE
-839 GSAIKNH
+839 GSAIKNN

-861 DKIKRSL
+861 YQIKRSL
-868 GVGQHVFHNPQ
+868 GVGQHVFHNPKKQ
-879 KHRIIFVEGITD
+879 RIIFIEGITD
-891 YCYLSAFKLYFNK
+891 YCYLSAFKLHFNE
-904 HNPQFKDNPIP
+904 HNPQYKDNPFY

-928 NKMKETIQKLCELDN
+928 NDMKETIKKLCELDN
-943 NPIVLTDDD
+943 HPIVLTDDD
-952 RKCDSDQNATSERFK
+952 RKCIFNQKATSERFK

-981 LSDCDRCFKQ
+981 LSDCDRHFKQ

-1023 EKDDAVSEETK
+1023 GKDAIEKQTK
-1034 KNFLKLFEWIK
+1034 RNFLKLFKWIAWAT
-1045 KECNNPTIKKGYI
+1045 NLIK
-1058 KFDYNT
+1058 N
-1064 PQILLL
+1064 
-1070 KGF
+1070 

>member
-1 MKLHKRVLKL
+1 MEFYKRVLKL
-11 HHFRNLGRKSPAELL
+11 HHFRNLSRKSPAKLL

-31 ENKHGGLVVLVGEN
+31 DEKHGGLVILVGEN

-54 ALKIFND
+54 ALTIFND

-67 SKEDYFKN
+67 GEEDYFKD
-75 HEKDTLLSLEEETI
+75 HEKDSLLSLEEETI
-89 LDHKITDFSCV
+89 LDHKITGFSCV
-100 DLRIQSK
+100 DLNIQTK
-107 EVSHNLKELSKTL
+107 GVSEELKELSKIL

-132 EEQCSNFVSI
+132 GEQCSNFVSI

-150 NICTFVSDFINL
+150 NICTFVSNFINL
-162 IASYNLLESFL
+162 ITSYNSLESFL
-173 DFYKDKLKLSE
+173 HFYKEKLKLSE

-197 FKKLIKHLSGNNQL
+197 FKELIKHVSGNSEWI
-211 VKNFC
+211 KNFC

-223 KCNTPNKKYNT
+223 KCNTPDKKYNT

-239 MGQHKQNQLEKIYSH
+239 MGQHKQNQLAKIYSY
-254 FEKPSENEIKP
+254 FKKLSEGEIKP
-265 KDVEYILK
+265 QNEDILK
-273 KLKALDEIF
+273 KLKSLDEIF
-282 KTTDFTKFTLKTEA
+282 KTTDFTKFTPETE
-296 LLNEQSQEK
+296 
-305 LSEFVKEMIEKID
+305 VKDIIKEID
-318 EKYPINEKFKQQF
+318 EKYPINENFKQQF

-349 KNLEK
+349 KDLEK
-354 TREDF
+354 TRENF
-359 ERNKE
+359 ERKKE
-364 SLIQEIENDCK
+364 RLIREIENDCK

-380 EFNYDVLLDNIQQI
+380 KFNYDVLLDNIQQI
-394 CEKYITSHVVSDESK
+394 CKNYIASHVVNDVSK
-409 DMKYMMCQFYLEK
+409 DIKSMMCQFYLK
-422 MELLSNSKIR
+422 QI
-432 RYQYDDLL
+432 DLL
-440 KSARKFLW
+440 FNSEIVRHRYSKLFESARISLW
-448 EDIKTLD
+448 ESIKTLD
-455 NESGIY
+455 ETSNAR
-461 LFPKNIGEI
+461 LFPKNIDEI
-470 KDKFEANKEKFK
+470 KDKFETNKEKFK
-482 QSKNYFEFAEYCREC
+482 QSKNYSELVEHCREC

-506 KNKVQFPLS
+506 RNKVQFPLS
-515 GGLSYKSYKLV
+515 GGSSHQFDELV

-533 EPKITDNDL
+533 EPKITDNDF
-542 KTALFTCIDYS
+542 KAVLFTCIDYS

-570 RKIDFH
+570 RKMDFH

-587 LKDSQAL
+587 LKDGQAL
-594 QIIMFDKNNDLVI
+594 QIMFDKNNDLEI
-607 YDSEKSFNIPK
+607 YSIYNKSFVIPK
-618 KYLQER
+618 KYLQEI
-624 DQKEIKRSEYLST
+624 DQESLKEIRQSEFPFNI
-637 EVKGECNNNVCQF
+637 EAKGECDNNVWQL

-670 SLAEIMEYNM
+670 NLAEILEYNM

-691 FNKLLAIVQDSPQD
+691 FNKLLAIAEDSSQD

-711 RVRHNNKL
+711 RVRHNNKFYDYSKKSTAY
-719 PREKYTEHEMKLEV
+719 EIKLEIH
-733 YDCRKSHD
+733 DCRKSHD
-741 HNEPI
+741 QNEPI

-782 MDEPATHLSVP
+782 MDEPATPLSVP
-793 ARKEFRKF
+793 ARKEFRRF

-846 FNYPLNN
+846 FNYPLDD
-853 ASKDSDAL
+853 AGKDSDAL

-891 YCYLSAFKLYFNK
+891 YCYLSAFKLYFNERE
-904 HNPQFKDNPIP
+904 FKDNPIP

-928 NKMKETIQKLCELDN
+928 NDMEETIKKLCELDN
-943 NPIVLTDDD
+943 HPIVLTDDD
-952 RKCDSDQNATSERFK
+952 RKCVFNQKATSERFK

-981 LSDCDRCFKQ
+981 LSDCDRHFKQ

-997 ANDRKKYAKNKRME
+997 TNDRKKYAKNKRME

-1017 TRLLYG
+1017 TKLLYG
-1023 EKDDAVSEETK
+1023 GKDAVEKQTK
-1034 KNFLKLFEWIK
+1034 RNFLKLFKWIAWAT
-1045 KECNNPTIKKGYI
+1045 NLIK
-1058 KFDYNT
+1058 N
-1064 PQILLL
+1064 
-1070 KGF
+1070 

>member
-1 MKLHKRVLKL
+1 M
-11 HHFRNLGRKSPAELL
+11 
-26 LNSSF
+26 
-31 ENKHGGLVVLVGEN
+31 
-45 NVGKSNVLE
+45 SN
-54 ALKIFND
+54 
-61 ADIKLC
+61 
-67 SKEDYFKN
+67 
-75 HEKDTLLSLEEETI
+75 
-89 LDHKITDFSCV
+89 
-100 DLRIQSK
+100 
-107 EVSHNLKELSKTL
+107 
-120 ISYPFEKHVEAL
+120 
-132 EEQCSNFVSI
+132 
-142 PINNDDYS
+142 
-150 NICTFVSDFINL
+150 FINL
-162 IASYNLLESFL
+162 ITSYNSLGLFL
-173 DFYKDKLKLSE
+173 HFYKEKLKG
-184 LVTEY
+184 
-189 ANATNNLL
+189 
-197 FKKLIKHLSGNNQL
+197 I
-211 VKNFC
+211 KNFC

-223 KCNTPNKKYNT
+223 KRNTPDKKYNT

-239 MGQHKQNQLEKIYSH
+239 MGQHKQNQLEKIYSC
-254 FEKPSENEIKP
+254 FKKLSEGEIKP
-265 KDVEYILK
+265 QNEDILK
-273 KLKALDEIF
+273 KLKSLDEIF
-282 KTTDFTKFTLKTEA
+282 KTTDFTKFTPETE
-296 LLNEQSQEK
+296 
-305 LSEFVKEMIEKID
+305 VKDIIKEID
-318 EKYPINEKFKQQF
+318 EKYPINENFKRQF

-349 KNLEK
+349 KYLEK

-359 ERNKE
+359 ERKKE
-364 SLIQEIENDCK
+364 RLIREIENDCK

-380 EFNYDVLLDNIQQI
+380 KFNYDVLLDNIQQI
-394 CEKYITSHVVSDESK
+394 CKNYIASHAVNDVSK
-409 DMKYMMCQFYLEK
+409 DMKSMMCQLYLK
-422 MELLSNSKIR
+422 KI
-432 RYQYDDLL
+432 DLL
-440 KSARKFLW
+440 VNSEIVRHRYSNFFESARISLW
-448 EDIKTLD
+448 ESIKILD
-455 NESGIY
+455 NESGTP
-461 LFPKNIGEI
+461 LFPKNIDEI
-470 KDKFEANKEKFK
+470 KDKFEINKKKLK
-482 QSKNYFEFAEYCREC
+482 QSKNVSEFAEYCREC
-497 NPYTAFQNL
+497 NPYTAFNFHL
-506 KNKVQFPLS
+506 NNGSSHQFDE
-515 GGLSYKSYKLV
+515 LV

-542 KTALFTCIDYS
+542 KTALFTLFDYS

-570 RKIDFH
+570 RKMDFN

-587 LKDSQAL
+587 LKDGQAL

-607 YDSEKSFNIPK
+607 YDSEKSFNIPE
-618 KYLQER
+618 KYLQEI
-624 DQKEIKRSEYLST
+624 DQESLKEIRQSKYLFPI
-637 EVKGECNNNVCQF
+637 EVKRKYNNNNVWQL
-650 EFFNDKSSLLFKV
+650 EFLNDKNSLLFKV

-670 SLAEIMEYNM
+670 NLAEILEYNM
-680 QLKIDSLITKE
+680 QLKIDSLIAKE
-691 FNKLLAIVQDSPQD
+691 FNELLAIDQDSPQDSPQD

-711 RVRHNNKL
+711 HVRHNNKL
-719 PREKYTEHEMKLEV
+719 PREKSTAYEIKLEV
-733 YDCRKSHD
+733 YDCRKSD
-741 HNEPI
+741 NQNEPI

-767 NWGSHFSLNKNIIYV
+767 NWGSHFSLNENIIYV

-820 FLVDTDHLDEIRI
+820 FLVDMDHLDEIRI

-839 GSAIKNH
+839 GSVIKNH

-891 YCYLSAFKLYFNK
+891 YCYLSAFKLYLCYK
-904 HNPQFKDNPIP
+904 EYKDNHIP

-928 NKMKETIQKLCELDN
+928 NDMKETIKKLCELDN
-943 NPIVLTDDD
+943 HPIVLTDDD

-967 RANEE
+967 RANE
-972 MHDPITILQ
+972 DLGNPITILQ
-981 LSDCDRCFKQ
+981 LSDYDRHFKQ

-997 ANDRKKYAKNKRME
+997 ANDRKKYAKNKQME

-1023 EKDDAVSEETK
+1023 GKDDVMSEETK
-1034 KNFLKLFEWIK
+1034 ENFKKLFEWIK
-1045 KECNNPTIKKGYI
+1045 KECNNPTIKKEYI

-1064 PQILLL
+1064 PQ
-1070 KGF
+1070 KYYW

>member
-1 MKLHKRVLKL
+1 MEFYKRVLKL
-11 HHFRNLGRKSPAELL
+11 HHFRNLGRKSPTELL

-31 ENKHGGLVVLVGEN
+31 DEKHGGLVVLVGEN

-61 ADIKLC
+61 ADVKLC
-67 SKEDYFKN
+67 SEEDYFKD
-75 HEKDTLLSLEEETI
+75 HEKDTLLSLEEERI
-89 LDHKITDFSCV
+89 FDHKITDFSCV

-132 EEQCSNFVSI
+132 GEQCSNFVSI

-216 QCIKEII
+216 QCIKEIK
-223 KCNTPNKKYNT
+223 KCNTPNKKYNS
-234 DEFFV
+234 DEFFI
-239 MGQHKQNQLEKIYSH
+239 MGKHKQNQLEKIYSH

-282 KTTDFTKFTLKTEA
+282 KTTDFTKFTPKTE
-296 LLNEQSQEK
+296 
-305 LSEFVKEMIEKID
+305 VKDIIKEID

-359 ERNKE
+359 ERKKE
-364 SLIQEIENDCK
+364 SWIKEIGNDCK
-375 NQKVL
+375 NQKTL
-380 EFNYDVLLDNIQQI
+380 KFNYDVLLDNIQQI
-394 CEKYITSHVVSDESK
+394 CKNYIESHAVNDVSK
-409 DMKYMMCQFYLEK
+409 DIKYMMCQFYLK
-422 MELLSNSKIR
+422 QI
-432 RYQYDDLL
+432 DLL
-440 KSARKFLW
+440 VNSEIVRYRYSNLFEPIQRSLW
-448 EDIKTLD
+448 ESIKILD

-482 QSKNYFEFAEYCREC
+482 QSKNVSEFAEYCREC
-497 NPYTAFQNL
+497 NPYIAFNFHL
-506 KNKVQFPLS
+506 NINN
-515 GGLSYKSYKLV
+515 GLSHQFEKFV
-526 PTMKEYK
+526 PIMKEYK

-542 KTALFTCIDYS
+542 EAISTKETGLASQLS
-553 SPSEFD
+553 GH
-559 QWDWFFRNSLF
+559 WFFQLSLF
-570 RKIDFH
+570 NKTNFNPNKIWIPLEF
-576 PNAIWNFFGSI
+576 NKRSKI
-587 LKDSQAL
+587 K
-594 QIIMFDKNNDLVI
+594 FDKDLEI
-607 YDSEKSFNIPK
+607 YFDSHESFNISK
-618 KYLQER
+618 KYLQEI
-624 DQKEIKRSEYLST
+624 DQESLKKIKQSKDFFPIQKIES
-637 EVKGECNNNVCQF
+637 KHDNNDILQL
-650 EFFNDKSSLLFKV
+650 EFFENDTSFLFAKGS
-663 NFTEILE
+663 FAEIL
-670 SLAEIMEYNM
+670 EYNM

-691 FNKLLAIVQDSPQD
+691 FNKFLAIAEDSSQD

-719 PREKYTEHEMKLEV
+719 PREKYTEHEIKLEV

-746 ILSQQSTGF
+746 ILNQQSTGF

-767 NWGSHFSLNKNIIYV
+767 NVGSHFSLNENIIYV

-839 GSAIKNH
+839 GSVIKNH

-853 ASKDSDAL
+853 AGKDSDAL

-891 YCYLSAFKLYFNK
+891 YCYLSAFKLYLRYK
-904 HNPQFKDNPIP
+904 EYKDNPIP

-921 SGLKNNP
+921 SGLKNDSND
-928 NKMKETIQKLCELDN
+928 MKETIEKLCELDN
-943 NPIVLTDDD
+943 NPIVLIDDD
-952 RKCDSDQNATSERFK
+952 RKCVFNQKATSERFK
-967 RANEE
+967 RANKYLGN
-972 MHDPITILQ
+972 PITILQ
-981 LSDCDRCFKQ
+981 LSDCDRHFKQ

-997 ANDRKKYAKNKRME
+997 ANDKRKYAGNKQRE

-1023 EKDDAVSEETK
+1023 GKDAIEKQTK
-1034 KNFLKLFEWIK
+1034 RNFLKLFKWIAWAT
-1045 KECNNPTIKKGYI
+1045 NLIK
-1058 KFDYNT
+1058 N
-1064 PQILLL
+1064 
-1070 KGF
+1070 

>member
-11 HHFRNLGRKSPAELL
+11 HHFRNLGRKSPTKLL

-61 ADIKLC
+61 ADVKLC
-67 SKEDYFKN
+67 SENDYFKTHEKN
-75 HEKDTLLSLEEETI
+75 HEKDTLLSLEEETS

-120 ISYPFEKHVEAL
+120 IVYPFSA
-132 EEQCSNFVSI
+132 
-142 PINNDDYS
+142 
-150 NICTFVSDFINL
+150 FIGEFIKL
-162 IASYNLLESFL
+162 VMSYGILDSFL
-173 DFYKDKLKLSE
+173 KFYKEKLKLS
-184 LVTEY
+184 
-189 ANATNNLL
+189 AFATRQADNLL

-216 QCIKEII
+216 QCIREII
-223 KCNTPNKKYNT
+223 EYNAPNKEYKPNQ
-234 DEFFV
+234 FFII
-239 MGQHKQNQLEKIYSH
+239 GKGKQKQLAKIYSH
-254 FEKPSENEIKP
+254 LKELSASEIKP
-265 KDVEYILK
+265 QDMGDILK
-273 KLKALDEIF
+273 KLEELDKIF
-282 KTTDFTKFTLKTEA
+282 KTTDFTRFTPKTEI
-296 LLNEQSQEK
+296 K
-305 LSEFVKEMIEKID
+305 DIIKEID
-318 EKYPINEKFKQQF
+318 EKYPINENFKRQF
-331 RTFRLNIG
+331 RTFRSSIG
-339 NLKKKIKNSL
+339 NLKKKINSL
-349 KNLEK
+349 KYLEK

-364 SLIQEIENDCK
+364 SLIRETENHCK
-375 NQKVL
+375 NECNSEEEPEYKI
-380 EFNYDVLLDNIQQI
+380 NDLLKNIQQI
-394 CEKYITSHVVSDESK
+394 CKNYIESHAVNDVSK
-409 DMKYMMCQFYLEK
+409 DIKSMMCQFYLK
-422 MELLSNSKIR
+422 QI
-432 RYQYDDLL
+432 DLL
-440 KSARKFLW
+440 VNSEIVQYRYSNLFEPIQRSLW
-448 EDIKTLD
+448 ESIKILD

-482 QSKNYFEFAEYCREC
+482 QSKNVSEFAEYCREC
-497 NPYTAFQNL
+497 NPYTAFNFHL
-506 KNKVQFPLS
+506 NINN
-515 GGLSYKSYKLV
+515 GLSHQFEKFV
-526 PTMKEYK
+526 PIMKEYK

-542 KTALFTCIDYS
+542 EAISTKETGLASQLS
-553 SPSEFD
+553 GH
-559 QWDWFFRNSLF
+559 WFFQLSLF
-570 RKIDFH
+570 NKTNFNPNKIWIPLEF
-576 PNAIWNFFGSI
+576 NKRSKI
-587 LKDSQAL
+587 K
-594 QIIMFDKNNDLVI
+594 FDKDLEI
-607 YDSEKSFNIPK
+607 YFDSHESFNISK
-618 KYLQER
+618 KYLQEI
-624 DQKEIKRSEYLST
+624 DQESLKKIKQSKDFFPIQKIES
-637 EVKGECNNNVCQF
+637 KHDNNDILQL
-650 EFFNDKSSLLFKV
+650 EFFENDTSFLFAKGS
-663 NFTEILE
+663 FAEIL
-670 SLAEIMEYNM
+670 EYNM

-691 FNKLLAIVQDSPQD
+691 FNELLAIVQDSPQD

-711 RVRHNNKL
+711 HVRHNNKL
-719 PREKYTEHEMKLEV
+719 SEEKEYTAYEIKLEIH
-733 YDCRKSHD
+733 DCRKSHD

-767 NWGSHFSLNKNIIYV
+767 NWGSHFSLNKNIIYI

-793 ARKEFRKF
+793 SRKEFRKF
-801 LKEYAHKNHVTF
+801 LKEYAHKNHVIF
-813 VLATHDP
+813 ILATHDP

-839 GSAIKNH
+839 GSVIKNH

-921 SGLKNNP
+921 SGLK
-928 NKMKETIQKLCELDN
+928 KDSKHMKETIQKLCELDN

-967 RANEE
+967 KANE
-972 MHDPITILQ
+972 DLGNPITILQ
-981 LSDCDRCFKQ
+981 LSDCDRHFKQ

-997 ANDRKKYAKNKRME
+997 ANDRNKYAGNKQRE

-1023 EKDDAVSEETK
+1023 GKDAIEKQTK
-1034 KNFLKLFEWIK
+1034 RNFLKLFKWIAWAT
-1045 KECNNPTIKKGYI
+1045 NLIK
-1058 KFDYNT
+1058 N
-1064 PQILLL
+1064 
-1070 KGF
+1070 

>member
-1 MKLHKRVLKL
+1 MEFYKRVLKL
-11 HHFRNLGRKSPAELL
+11 HHFRNLGRKSPTELL

-31 ENKHGGLVVLVGEN
+31 EKHGGLVVLVGEN

-61 ADIKLC
+61 ADTKLC
-67 SKEDYFKN
+67 GEEDYFKNHEKN

-89 LDHKITDFSCV
+89 LDHKITGFSCV

-132 EEQCSNFVSI
+132 GEQCSNFVSI

-223 KCNTPNKKYNT
+223 KRNTPNKKYNT

-239 MGQHKQNQLEKIYSH
+239 MGQHKQNQLAKIYAH
-254 FEKPSENEIKP
+254 FKGFSEGEIKP
-265 KDVEYILK
+265 QNEGILK
-273 KLKALDEIF
+273 KLKSLDEIF
-282 KTTDFTKFTLKTEA
+282 KTTDFTKFTPKTEA

-364 SLIQEIENDCK
+364 SLIREIENHCK
-375 NQKVL
+375 NECNSEEEPEYKI
-380 EFNYDVLLDNIQQI
+380 NDLLKNIQQI
-394 CEKYITSHVVSDESK
+394 CKNYIESHAVNDVSK
-409 DMKYMMCQFYLEK
+409 DIKYMMCQFYLK
-422 MELLSNSKIR
+422 QI
-432 RYQYDDLL
+432 DLL
-440 KSARKFLW
+440 INSEIVRYRYSNLFEPIQRSLW
-448 EDIKTLD
+448 ESIKILD

-482 QSKNYFEFAEYCREC
+482 QSKNVSEFAEYCREC
-497 NPYTAFQNL
+497 NPYTAFNFHL
-506 KNKVQFPLS
+506 NN
-515 GGLSYKSYKLV
+515 GLSHQFEKFV
-526 PTMKEYK
+526 PIMKEYK

-542 KTALFTCIDYS
+542 EAISTKETGLASQLS
-553 SPSEFD
+553 GH
-559 QWDWFFRNSLF
+559 WFFQLSLF
-570 RKIDFH
+570 NKTNFNPNKIWIPLEF
-576 PNAIWNFFGSI
+576 NKRSKI
-587 LKDSQAL
+587 K
-594 QIIMFDKNNDLVI
+594 FDKDLEI
-607 YDSEKSFNIPK
+607 YFDSHESFNISK
-618 KYLQER
+618 KYLQEI
-624 DQKEIKRSEYLST
+624 DQESLKKIKQSKDFFPIQKIES
-637 EVKGECNNNVCQF
+637 KHDNNDILQL
-650 EFFNDKSSLLFKV
+650 EFFENDTSFLFAKGS
-663 NFTEILE
+663 FAEIL
-670 SLAEIMEYNM
+670 EYNM

-719 PREKYTEHEMKLEV
+719 PREKYTEHEIKLEV
-733 YDCRKSHD
+733 YDCRKSD
-741 HNEPI
+741 NQNEPI

-801 LKEYAHKNHVTF
+801 LKEYAHKNHVNF

-853 ASKDSDAL
+853 AGKDSDAL

-891 YCYLSAFKLYFNK
+891 YCYLSAFKLYLRYK
-904 HNPQFKDNPIP
+904 EYKDNPIP

-921 SGLKNNP
+921 SGLK
-928 NKMKETIQKLCELDN
+928 KDSKHMKETIKKLCELDN
-943 NPIVLTDDD
+943 NPIVLIDDD

-967 RANEE
+967 RANE
-972 MHDPITILQ
+972 DLGNPITILQ
-981 LSDCDRCFKQ
+981 LSDCDRHFKQ

-1011 LAMAFK
+1011 LSMAFK

-1023 EKDDAVSEETK
+1023 GKDAIEKQTK
-1034 KNFLKLFEWIK
+1034 RNFLKLFKWIAWAT
-1045 KECNNPTIKKGYI
+1045 NLIRN
-1058 KFDYNT
+1058 
-1064 PQILLL
+1064 
-1070 KGF
+1070 

>member
-1 MKLHKRVLKL
+1 MEFYKRVLKL
-11 HHFRNLGRKSPAELL
+11 HHFRNLGKNSPTKLL

-31 ENKHGGLVVLVGEN
+31 DEKHGGLVVLVGEN

-54 ALKIFND
+54 ALTIFND

-100 DLRIQSK
+100 DLKIQSK

-120 ISYPFEKHVEAL
+120 IVYPFSA
-132 EEQCSNFVSI
+132 
-142 PINNDDYS
+142 
-150 NICTFVSDFINL
+150 FIGEFIKL
-162 IASYNLLESFL
+162 VMSYGMLDSFL
-173 DFYKDKLKLSE
+173 KFYKEKLKLS
-184 LVTEY
+184 
-189 ANATNNLL
+189 AFATRQADNLL

-216 QCIKEII
+216 QCIREII
-223 KCNTPNKKYNT
+223 KYNAPNKEYKPNQ
-234 DEFFV
+234 FFII
-239 MGQHKQNQLEKIYSH
+239 GKGKQKQLAKIYSH
-254 FEKPSENEIKP
+254 LKELSASEIKP
-265 KDVEYILK
+265 QDMGDILK
-273 KLKALDEIF
+273 KLEELDKIF
-282 KTTDFTKFTLKTEA
+282 KTTDFTRFTPKTEI
-296 LLNEQSQEK
+296 K
-305 LSEFVKEMIEKID
+305 DIIKEID
-318 EKYPINEKFKQQF
+318 EKYPINENFKRQF
-331 RTFRLNIG
+331 NEFESNI
-339 NLKKKIKNSL
+339 KKHDEIK
-349 KNLEK
+349 K
-354 TREDF
+354 DF

-364 SLIQEIENDCK
+364 SLIREIENHCK
-375 NQKVL
+375 NECNSEEEPEYKINDPL
-380 EFNYDVLLDNIQQI
+380 KNIQQI

-542 KTALFTCIDYS
+542 KTALFTLFGYS
-553 SPSEFD
+553 SPSEFN
-559 QWDWFFRNSLF
+559 QSDWFFRNSLF
-570 RKIDFH
+570 RKMDFH
-576 PNAIWNFFGSI
+576 PNTIWNFFLSI
-587 LKDSQAL
+587 LKDGQAL
-594 QIIMFDKNNDLVI
+594 QIIIFDKNNDLVI
-607 YDSEKSFNIPK
+607 YDSEKSFNIPE

-624 DQKEIKRSEYLST
+624 DQEEIKRSKYLST
-637 EVKGECNNNVCQF
+637 EVKGECNNNICQF
-650 EFFNDKSSLLFKV
+650 EFFKKDTSHLLFKV
-663 NFTEILE
+663 SFTEILE
-670 SLAEIMEYNM
+670 NLTEILEYNM

-691 FNKLLAIVQDSPQD
+691 FNKLLAIVQDSYQD

-719 PREKYTEHEMKLEV
+719 PREKYTEHEIKLEV

-793 ARKEFRKF
+793 ARREFRRF
-801 LKEYAHKNHVTF
+801 LKEYAHKNHVIF
-813 VLATHDP
+813 ILATHDP

-839 GSAIKNH
+839 GSVIKNH

-853 ASKDSDAL
+853 AIKDSDAL

-891 YCYLSAFKLYFNK
+891 YCYLSAFKLYFNR

-921 SGLKNNP
+921 SGLKKDP
-928 NKMKETIQKLCELDN
+928 DAMKETIQKLCELDN

-952 RKCDSDQNATSERFK
+952 RKCVFNQKATSERFK

-981 LSDCDRCFKQ
+981 LSDCDRRFKQ

-1058 KFDYNT
+1058 K
-1064 PQILLL
+1064 I
-1070 KGF
+1070 